1 MVEDKFKAYDLLLN
15 EGIETERH
23 YVDNF
28 SKLLWTPNVDEQF
41 DMSDK
46 FIQSSLTIPNNPFM
60 TDEEVEIVSDTI
72 LKLLR

>member
-1 MVEDKFKAYDLLLN
+1 
-15 EGIETERH
+15 
-23 YVDNF
+23 
-28 SKLLWTPNVDEQF
+28 
-41 DMSDK
+41 MSDK